1 MTASITYTGNLRC
14 RAEHIRSGT
23 VIESDAPTDNRGKGE
38 KFSPTDLVC
47 VSLATCMLT
56 TMAMKANDLEVSID
70 GASADATKHM
80 LSEPRRIGK
89 IEVKVTLPA
98 GANERDRKVLE
109 NTGNNCPVVKSLHP
123 AIELVIDY
131 RWEE

>member
-14 RAEHIRSGT
+14 RAEHAQSGT
-23 VIESDAPTDNRGKGE
+23 IIESDAPTDNRGKGE

-56 TMAMKANDLEVSID
+56 TMAMKASDLEVSLQ
-70 GASADATKHM
+70 DAKAVVTKHM
-80 LSEPRRIGK
+80 LSDPRRIGK
-89 IEVKVTLPA
+89 IEVSLTLPS
-98 GANERDRKVLE
+98 GANDRDRKVLE

-123 AIELVIDY
+123 AIELVIGY
-131 RWEE
+131 QWKE